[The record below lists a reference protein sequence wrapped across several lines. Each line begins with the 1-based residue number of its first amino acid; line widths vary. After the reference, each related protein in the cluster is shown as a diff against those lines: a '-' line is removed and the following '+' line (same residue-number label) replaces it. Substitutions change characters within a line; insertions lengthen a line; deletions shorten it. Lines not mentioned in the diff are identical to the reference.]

1 MSPSR
6 PRIGITTST
15 AGSHSPTTERYAAAV
30 RAAGG
35 EPVWLPPAAGLAE
48 RLLDD
53 IDALLLSGG
62 KDIDPQL
69 FGERVVPDAHVE
81 IDAPR
86 DAAELS
92 LARVALQSHC
102 PILGI
107 CRGIQTLNVAAG
119 GTLHQDLGL
128 AAFDTAVHQQRGSG
142 KADWE
147 PAHPIAIAAGSRLAA
162 LLHGRRAEVNS
173 FHHQAVKA
181 VASGFVVTATAPDGV
196 IEALE
201 DPHRPFVLAVQWHPE
216 RMVDHHA
223 EQRRL
228 FAALIDAARQR
239 RALAHQS

>member
-6 PRIGITTST
+6 PRIGITIST
-15 AGSHSPTTERYAAAV
+15 GGAQSPKAERYAAAV

-35 EPVWLPPAAGLAE
+35 EPVWLPPGAAVSA
-48 RLLDD
+48 RVLDD

-62 KDIDPQL
+62 KDIDPEL

-92 LARVALQSHC
+92 LARAALQSDC

-128 AAFDTAVHQQRGSG
+128 AHHDARTHDQHGSG
-142 KADWE
+142 KAEWE
-147 PAHPIAIAAGSRLAA
+147 PVHPITIAEGSRLAT
-162 LLHGRRAEVNS
+162 LLHGMRAEVNS

-201 DPHRPFVLAVQWHPE
+201 DPHRPFVIAVQWHPE
-216 RMVDHHA
+216 RMVDRHA
-223 EQRRL
+223 DQRQL

-239 RALAHQS
+239 RALAQKS